1 YVYTKHGKQIFIP
14 YLNNRKQVS
23 LVEAILA
30 SSVAITPIIIV
41 KAATILEGWI
51 IDLLDN
57 YLIYKSETRYSNNK
71 TSLD

>member
-1 YVYTKHGKQIFIP
+1 IFIP